1 MSFILLS
8 LNLDLTRLLIVSIF
22 VSQPQIDVPRSGV
35 GASWVRAGREIN
47 RLRKDGTR
55 AGKRNQEKEEGRRKR
70 DARDVWGF

>member
-8 LNLDLTRLLIVSIF
+8 MNLDLTRLLIVSIF
-22 VSQPQIDVPRSGV
+22 ISQPQIDIPGSGV

-47 RLRKDGTR
+47 RLRKDGTG
-55 AGKRNQEKEEGRRKR
+55 AAKRNQENEEERRKR